1 MREHKTNQVAE
12 ESGVGQID
20 LIPVI
25 RVQSGSLVLRDLILQ
40 LDLVDRLASCLE
52 DVEMSQT
59 NKSGP
64 MWGWILPNK
73 QRHRCACDG

>member
-40 LDLVDRLASCLE
+40 LDLVDSLASCLE
-52 DVEMSQT
+52 DVEMSQSS
-59 NKSGP
+59 K
-64 MWGWILPNK
+64 
-73 QRHRCACDG
+73 